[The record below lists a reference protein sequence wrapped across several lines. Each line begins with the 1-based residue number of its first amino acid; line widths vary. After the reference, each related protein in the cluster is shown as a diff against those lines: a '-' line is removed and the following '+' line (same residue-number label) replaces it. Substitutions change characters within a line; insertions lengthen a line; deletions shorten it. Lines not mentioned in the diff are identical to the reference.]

1 MARKAPDIKGV
12 RVFPP
17 PPKGFDALA
26 ASKTDLARHGLP
38 PRPDPRT
45 QPGPAALWEEIARRY
60 KDFDHLEPKLL
71 APDKPREPVAAGF
84 GLPALVSC
92 GFELGFPAPI
102 TILSGTWTVPDLNH
116 SPTPEQFPNH
126 LHTFFGLGFL
136 DVHVE
141 MTVDVAQ
148 NVTSLIRIHTGAQVA
163 LPVRPG
169 DAISA
174 TLCLQTDAAGTAAYF
189 LANETTSQTVNF
201 TIETGFPPAHAIN
214 AGVYSRQPIQRP
226 ARSAGSIWRGV
237 LRRAHRLRH
246 QWNTEAHRRPTDHN
260 GRLQWKDTGGTT
272 TPHRFHIQG
281 DLQRR
286 LDITPALI
294 TIRGPR
300 TEVKKNPAVR
310 GGVDARGRA
319 CPSQTEP
326 CPSKS

>member
-1 MARKAPDIKGV
+1 MGGRC
-12 RVFPP
+12 
-17 PPKGFDALA
+17 
-26 ASKTDLARHGLP
+26 
-38 PRPDPRT
+38 
-45 QPGPAALWEEIARRY
+45 
-60 KDFDHLEPKLL
+60 
-71 APDKPREPVAAGF
+71 AGA
-84 GLPALVSC
+84 LPAFGHWLSSVDGRTGADSRGLRPAELVSC
-92 GFELGFPAPI
+92 GFELSFPAPI

-214 AGVYSRQPIQRP
+214 AGVTRDSQFNGPP
-226 ARSAGSIWRGV
+226 DPLARFGV
-237 LRRAHRLRH
+237 VYFDELTAFATSGTPRL
-246 QWNTEAHRRPTDHN
+246 TDGLPTTMVDSN
-260 GRLQWKDTGGTT
+260 GRTLAV
-272 TPHRFHIQG
+272 P
-281 DLQRR
+281 QR
-286 LDITPALI
+286 LTDFTFKVIY
-294 TIRGPR
+294 
-300 TEVKKNPAVR
+300 R
-310 GGVDARGRA
+310 GG
-319 CPSQTEP
+319 
-326 CPSKS
+326 

>member
-84 GLPALVSC
+84 LPELVSC

-116 SPTPEQFPNH
+116 SPAPEQFPNH

-201 TIETGFPPAHAIN
+201 TIETGFPPARAIN
-214 AGVYSRQPIQRP
+214 AGVTRDSQFNGPP
-226 ARSAGSIWRGV
+226 DPLARFGV
-237 LRRAHRLRH
+237 VYFDELTAFATSGTPRL
-246 QWNTEAHRRPTDHN
+246 TDGLPTTMVDSN
-260 GRLQWKDTGGTT
+260 GRTLAV
-272 TPHRFHIQG
+272 P
-281 DLQRR
+281 QR
-286 LDITPALI
+286 LTDFTFKVIY
-294 TIRGPR
+294 
-300 TEVKKNPAVR
+300 R
-310 GGVDARGRA
+310 GG
-319 CPSQTEP
+319 
-326 CPSKS
+326 

>member
-201 TIETGFPPAHAIN
+201 TIETGFPPARAIN
-214 AGVYSRQPIQRP
+214 AGVTRDSQFNGPP
-226 ARSAGSIWRGV
+226 DPLARFGV
-237 LRRAHRLRH
+237 VYFDELTAFATSGTPRL
-246 QWNTEAHRRPTDHN
+246 TDGLPTTMVDSN
-260 GRLQWKDTGGTT
+260 GRTLAV
-272 TPHRFHIQG
+272 P
-281 DLQRR
+281 QR
-286 LDITPALI
+286 LTDFTFKVIY
-294 TIRGPR
+294 
-300 TEVKKNPAVR
+300 R
-310 GGVDARGRA
+310 GG
-319 CPSQTEP
+319 
-326 CPSKS
+326 